1 MEVKLSLSEDLTP
14 VSLEKIAAFIASIQK
29 KTVKFPGL
37 LAERPIPGIM

>member
-29 KTVKFPGL
+29 ENG
-37 LAERPIPGIM
+37 EIP